1 MLYANVQ
8 VIEWCRESVC
18 VCEWCARGEN
28 GFTEPTMCAYIH
40 VHMTTECVSL
50 FDSCT
55 LRERDS
61 TQ

>member
-1 MLYANVQ
+1 MQMYKSLSGV
-8 VIEWCRESVC
+8 ERVC
-18 VCEWCARGEN
+18 VCVSGVPGVRMALLD
-28 GFTEPTMCAYIH
+28 PTMCAYIH

-50 FDSCT
+50 FDSYT